1 MSVKPSSDNL
11 VQSADVW
18 FKIDIDRASLK
29 ELLRPS
35 DFEGWKHI
43 TIYFLS
49 LATLGA
55 ASGYLWGSWWFVPVY
70 FAYCILWGG
79 ADAIWHEC
87 GHRTAFK
94 TKRLNNFFYPIAS
107 FMNNFEPVRFR
118 WSHSLHHSHTASIDP
133 HDFEV
138 EGSIFWKPKSLAAF
152 VVTFIPGIGLVNLH
166 RSLHW
171 EILQHAFGVQTRVM
185 KECIPEHKQS
195 ACVTSS
201 RIFVLLWATIILV
214 SVLVGSWLPILL
226 LLVPKFFATP
236 NLVWGLTQHVGL
248 KENVKDHRLSTRSV
262 RLNPVISFIYWNMEY
277 HIEHHMFPMVPSWRL
292 PDLHELIKHELPK
305 PVTLFEAY
313 KEIIPAVV
321 KQTKD
326 PNYHIQVALPDTA
339 TVAASRS
346 V

>member
-1 MSVKPSSDNL
+1 MSPAKSCASIA
-11 VQSADVW
+11 QSADTW
-18 FKIDIDRASLK
+18 FKIDLDRKCLK

-35 DFEGWKHI
+35 DFEGWKHVVI
-43 TIYFLS
+43 FFSS
-49 LATLGA
+49 LVALGA
-55 ASGYLWGSWWFVPVY
+55 GCVYLWGSLWFVPIY
-70 FAYCILWGG
+70 FCYCIMWGG

-94 TKRLNNFFYPIAS
+94 TKKLNNFFYPIAG

-138 EGSIFWKPKSLAAF
+138 EGSIFWKPRSLLAF
-152 VVTFIPGIGLVNLH
+152 LATFVPGIGLVNLH

-185 KECIPEHKQS
+185 RECIPEHKKS
-195 ACVTSS
+195 ACVNSS
-201 RIFVLLWATIILV
+201 RLFVLLWCSIAFV
-214 SVLVGSWLPILL
+214 SVAIGSWLPVFLL
-226 LLVPKFFATP
+226 LLPKFFATP

-262 RLNPVISFIYWNMEY
+262 RLNPIISFIYWKMEY

-292 PDLHELIKHELPK
+292 PELHELIKHELPE

-313 KEIIPAVV
+313 KEIIPAVM
-321 KQTKD
+321 KQAKD
-326 PNYHIQVALPDTA
+326 PSYHIKVALPATA
-339 TVAASRS
+339 TSAAAG
-346 V
+346 